1 MRRNNFNSNRPKKDK
16 EPSFGLGVVVRNDDI
31 NGAIR
36 KFKKKVQE
44 SGILQE
50 YRKKQEYEKPSAK
63 RKRLK
68 AAARA
73 RHLKALAKRK
83 AELGF

>member
-1 MRRNNFNSNRPKKDK
+1 MRRNNYHNSKPKKDK
-16 EPSFGLGVVVRNDDI
+16 EPSFGLCVEVRNGDI

-44 SGILQE
+44 SGILQD
-50 YRKKQEYEKPSAK
+50 YRKKQEYEKPSSK

-73 RHLKALAKRK
+73 RHLKAVAKRK